1 MLKARPARSGSSAET
16 ECLADQR
23 ATTAGERAF
32 SSPFAGK
39 PMVRAVGR
47 THS

>member
-16 ECLADQR
+16 EGWADQR
-23 ATTAGERAF
+23 ATTAGERAV
-32 SSPFAGK
+32 SRPLAGK
-39 PMVRAVGR
+39 PIVRAVGR